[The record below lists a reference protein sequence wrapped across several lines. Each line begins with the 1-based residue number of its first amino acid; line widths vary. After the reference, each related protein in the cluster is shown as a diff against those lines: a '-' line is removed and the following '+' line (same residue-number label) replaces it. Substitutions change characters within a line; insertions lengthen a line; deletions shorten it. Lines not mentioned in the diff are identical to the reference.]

1 MKHSLPKINT
11 ISVPSKRTYVRLS
24 SVDTARAIAICTVV
38 FIHASEKT
46 RPIASWTLLDNIL
59 VPLFTTIGR
68 IGVPVFLILTGF
80 LVLPRLNKSGV
91 RRFYRRNFLPLAVSF
106 EIWNLAVFIVRRFIA
121 SDNSLTFRQYVLA
134 SLLIGKEI
142 DVPLWYIDSFFLCIS
157 FYRS

>member
-1 MKHSLPKINT
+1 MHSQNKHHF
-11 ISVPSKRTYVRLS
+11 RTFEKNVCPPVVRRYGS
-24 SVDTARAIAICTVV
+24 SNRNLHGRVHPC
-38 FIHASEKT
+38 FGKT
-46 RPIASWTLLDNIL
+46 RPIAWTLFDNIL